1 MNNKNKKTT
10 LSFALCLAAAVMITL
25 VSAAYLPVKESEVYE
40 NTVRL
45 HVIANSNSEYDQQL
59 KYAVRDAILEELGE
73 LFDPS
78 DPENAAYIAV
88 SSLSKLEETAQR
100 VIKSYG
106 ADYSARAVFG
116 YEDYPERVYE
126 TRVYPAGKYR
136 SLRVILGGG
145 NGKNWWCVLFPPL
158 CSGSAVTVR
167 GGSSGEESGQGN
179 GNRPSQPEQ
188 QDTKTVIRFKLLELL
203 GFY

>member
-1 MNNKNKKTT
+1 
-10 LSFALCLAAAVMITL
+10 MITL
-25 VSAAYLPVKESEVYE
+25 ASAAYLPVKESEVYA

-59 KYAVRDAILEELGE
+59 KYAVRDAILKEFGE

-78 DPENAAYIAV
+78 DVENASYTAA

-100 VIKSYG
+100 VIDSYG
-106 ADYSARAVFG
+106 ADYTARAVFG
-116 YEDYPERVYE
+116 YEDYPERIYE

-145 NGKNWWCVLFPPL
+145 EGKNWWCVLFPPL

-167 GGSSGEESGQGN
+167 GGSSGEESGQGD
-179 GNRPSQPEQ
+179 GAQTVQQEK
-188 QDTKTVIRFKLLELL
+188 QDTKTVIRFKLLELF